1 MRDATRTERDVAR
14 LGWSLF
20 PLRLFLG
27 VTFVYGGI
35 QKFSDPGFFHPGAPT
50 YIGTQ
55 LRGFANG
62 TPGGFLLR
70 AFAIPHPSLAGA
82 GVALTEIAVGLLITA
97 GLLTRPAA
105 VVGLLLNLVLFL
117 TNSWH
122 TYPYFLGSDIVFVF
136 AWSPFVLVGATG
148 QPSLEPAL
156 ERIARRHRKDP
167 RRRSGQPAPVPD
179 AAVTRR
185 RAIGTVLGAVG
196 GATAAV
202 AGVSLLLRGS
212 YRPARTLS
220 ASATPHGH
228 TPATATTSSAHHF
241 KRVDHDQR
249 VVDRRSSRGNW
260 PAPRRG
266 QARRRNPGPRRTG
279 RHLLR
284 SRRWAPRHRRAAV
297 RRPTRGPQRG
307 LHARRLHGRLS
318 GRPDC
323 LPLPRIEVRRTDRRG
338 HHRTRGGPAGIAQ
351 GDPARR
357 RDLRAARVIPGARAG
372 SHPRKRHVPATV
384 RPHLRRPRL
393 ARGRGK
399 FVRIVPQNAPVV
411 PSS

>member
-1 MRDATRTERDVAR
+1 VRDATRAERDAAR

-82 GVALTEIAVGLLITA
+82 GVALTEIAVGLLIIT

-105 VVGLLLNLVLFL
+105 AVGLLLNLVLFL

-156 ERIARRHRKDP
+156 ERFARRHGKDP

-179 AAVTRR
+179 ALTRR

-228 TPATATTSSAHHF
+228 TPGTATTSSAAT
-241 KRVDHDQR
+241 
-249 VVDRRSSRGNW
+249 SSSASTTTSASSTAARPAATGLPRGAVKLGAATQV
-260 PAPRRG
+260 PAG
-266 QARRRNPGPRRTG
+266 QGATYSDPGD
-279 RHLLR
+279 
-284 SRRWAPRHRRAAV
+284 
-297 RRPTRGPQRG
+297 
-307 LHARRLHGRLS
+307 
-318 GRPDC
+318 GRPD
-323 LPLPRIEVRRTDRRG
+323 IVVRLADGRLVAHSAVCTHAGCTVAYQGGQIVCPCHGSRFDAQTG
-338 HHRTRGGPAGIAQ
+338 AVITGPAVTPLAS
-351 GDPARR
+351 R
-357 RDLRAARVIPGARAG
+357 RVIQHAG
-372 SHPRKRHVPATV
+372 EIYALPA
-384 RPHLRRPRL
+384 
-393 ARGRGK
+393 
-399 FVRIVPQNAPVV
+399 
-411 PSS
+411 

>member
-1 MRDATRTERDVAR
+1 VRATTRTERDVAR

-82 GVALTEIAVGLLITA
+82 GVALTEIAVGLLITT

-167 RRRSGQPAPVPD
+167 RRRSGQPVPAPD
-179 AAVTRR
+179 AAMTRR

-196 GATAAV
+196 GVTAAV

-228 TPATATTSSAHHF
+228 TPGTATTSSASTTTSA
-241 KRVDHDQR
+241 
-249 VVDRRSSRGNW
+249 SSTAAR
-260 PAPRRG
+260 PAPTGLPRG
-266 QARRRNPGPRRTG
+266 AVKVGAATQLPVGQGATYSDPGDGQPDIV
-279 RHLLR
+279 
-284 SRRWAPRHRRAAV
+284 V
-297 RRPTRGPQRG
+297 R
-307 LHARRLHGRLS
+307 LSDGRLVAHS
-318 GRPDC
+318 AVCTHAGCTVAYQGGQIVCPCHGSRFNAQTGAV
-323 LPLPRIEVRRTDRRG
+323 IN
-338 HHRTRGGPAGIAQ
+338 GPAVTPLAS
-351 GDPARR
+351 RK
-357 RDLRAARVIPGARAG
+357 VIQRAG
-372 SHPRKRHVPATV
+372 EIYALPA
-384 RPHLRRPRL
+384 
-393 ARGRGK
+393 
-399 FVRIVPQNAPVV
+399 
-411 PSS
+411 